1 MRAEKQTP
9 KNATKFVTEVAIMA
23 DEAFLMVY
31 ATLPSRSSF
40 SIGIYLAPYQV
51 SLKRK
56 VLSAPIPKTK
66 RTTRM
71 CKRLKN
77 GIFRNIL

>member
-23 DEAFLMVY
+23 DEAFLIVY
-31 ATLPSRSSF
+31 ATLPSSSSF
-40 SIGIYLAPYQV
+40 RIGIFLAPYHV

-56 VLSAPIPKTK
+56 VLSAPIPNTK

-77 GIFRNIL
+77 GIPKKIL